1 MSEIWAACEGPK
13 HLGSRYLQAWR
24 VIEGQHKIPTR
35 KLVDTLEEHELLEQI
50 LDQSKPPPPHPSF
63 AHLHYLLY
71 TPFRYP
77 PLRHGSRFGT
87 RAEPSLWYGSF
98 DVDTALAER
107 GYYRLLFLD
116 GTAAALEPLVVD
128 ETAFAATVD
137 TTAFIDLTAGPFARF
152 EAQIS
157 APDTYVQSQPLG
169 GAMRADQVAAFLFV
183 SARAKPRG
191 LNIALFK
198 PTFAAWTPTAYEG
211 WKCTATRAAAEFRSL
226 SGRLLQFGRA
236 QFEVAG
242 RLPAPGA

>member
-1 MSEIWAACEGPK
+1 VSAIWAASEGPK
-13 HLGSRYLQAWR
+13 HLGARYLQAWR

-50 LDQSKPPPPHPSF
+50 LDQNKPPPPHPSF

-87 RAEPSLWYGSF
+87 RGEASLWYGSF

-107 GYYRLLFLD
+107 AYYRLLFLD

-128 ETAFAATVD
+128 ETAFAAAVETE
-137 TTAFIDLTAGPFARF
+137 AFIDLTAAPFARF
-152 EAQIS
+152 EEHVS
-157 APDTYVQSQPLG
+157 APDSYAQSQPLG
-169 GAMRADQVAAFLFV
+169 AAMRADQVAAFLFV

-191 LNIALFK
+191 LNVALFE
-198 PTFAAWTPTAYEG
+198 PVFAARTPTAYEG

-226 SGRLLQFGRA
+226 SGRLLRFGRA
-236 QFEVAG
+236 QFEVSG
-242 RLPAPGA
+242 RLPSPGA